1 MRLNRF
7 LSRAGITSRREAD
20 ELLNGGRVLVNG
32 ELVLKPGK
40 VIDTDEDIV
49 EFDGRVIRLPS
60 EYTYIAF
67 NKPSGIVTTMGDGQG
82 RPTIES
88 YIVAMEKVLKLS
100 GGLFPVGRLDTDTTG
115 LIIITNDGQYA
126 ERVIHPR
133 YEVEREYILTLDKKI
148 EDAEMNKIERGVML
162 SDGRTLPA
170 KVAYKGSGFTYSI
183 VVREGR
189 KRLIRRMFDKF
200 GYSVVSLKRVRIGAL
215 KLGSLV
221 EGEWRLLSREE
232 AGLAQF
238 KF

>member
-32 ELVLKPGK
+32 EPVLKPGK

-67 NKPSGIVTTMGDGQG
+67 NKPSGIVTTMGDGHG

-170 KVAYKGSGFTYSI
+170 KVAYKGIGFTYSI